1 MNTFPVI
8 LLLGLI
14 IMFEF
19 IPSVIATIKIFS
31 RPNVPFLL
39 SFLIGSQISIAILS
53 VTCIFVLWKN
63 HKYSKILTL
72 IVQYLTIGIPLA
84 YISLLSLGL
93 LRYNYIY
100 SGAFFLMT
108 FSSSIAGFLAF
119 VNVIILGIILGRE
132 SKKNNY

>member
-1 MNTFPVI
+1 MKTLPVI

-19 IPSVIATIKIFS
+19 IPSVIATTKIFS
-31 RPNVPFLL
+31 QSNIPFLL
-39 SFLIGSQISIAILS
+39 GFLIGSQISIAILS
-53 VTCIFVLWKN
+53 ATCIFVLWKN
-63 HKYSKILTL
+63 YKYSKVFTL

-132 SKKNNY
+132 PEKR